1 MPTIHARRS
10 VHHNANEMFDLVADV
25 ERYPEFV
32 PHCQRHVIVARK
44 KSGNSEVLI
53 TDMTIAR
60 GPFRETIRSRDT
72 LDRENGR
79 IRVEAVGRTL
89 QRLQTLWTF
98 QPRDGHNCDIGF
110 DIVYEFSSLAVEL
123 LLGGIF
129 DSTFRYFVHAFER
142 RADLLYGR
150 HGGHGSVNAAH

>member
-1 MPTIHARRS
+1 MPAIHAKRR

-32 PHCQRHVIVARK
+32 PHCQRHVIVARRR
-44 KSGNSEVLI
+44 SGNNEILI

-72 LDRENGR
+72 LDREHGR
-79 IRVEAVGRTL
+79 IRVDATGRTL
-89 QRLQTLWTF
+89 ERLQTLWTF
-98 QPRDGHNCDIGF
+98 QPQDGHSCDVGF
-110 DIVYEFSSLAVEL
+110 ETVYEFSSFALGL

-142 RADLLYGR
+142 RADVLYGR
-150 HGGHGSVNAAH
+150 HSGRTPAKPSQ

>member
-1 MPTIHARRS
+1 MPAIHAKRR
-10 VHHNANEMFDLVADV
+10 VHHNANAMFDLVADV

-32 PHCQRHVIVARK
+32 PHCQRHIIVARK
-44 KSGNSEVLI
+44 KSGTSELLI

-89 QRLQTLWTF
+89 QRLQTVWTF
-98 QPRDGHNCDIGF
+98 EPHGGHSCDVGF
-110 DIVYEFSSLAVEL
+110 DTVYEFSSLPMEL

-129 DSTFRYFVHAFER
+129 DSTFRYFVHSFER

-150 HGGHGSVNAAH
+150 HSGRGSANAAH